1 MNLDLEMESKPSN
14 MKRRNLVCGVGVND
28 APFATTMRR
37 DGKLHHHTAYKDWHN
52 MINRCYSGKYPSY
65 NDVFVD
71 DSWHYF
77 MNFHTWWCNNYQQGY
92 ALDKDLLVQGNKLY
106 SPTTCIYIPVWLNSY
121 ISRKSNHAKGVT
133 FDRNLGKFKAQR
145 SVKDP
150 RGRYIGY
157 FDTEEEAHA
166 AWDFENGFHNDLKSL
181 DISLQ
186 RLVLKRFNFSK

>member
-1 MNLDLEMESKPSN
+1 MSLDLEMESKPST
-14 MKRRNLVCGVGVND
+14 KHRSLVCGVGIND
-28 APFATTMRR
+28 APFITSMRK

-65 NDVFVD
+65 HGVVVVD
-71 DSWHYF
+71 KWHYF

-92 ALDKDLLVQGNKLY
+92 ALDKDLLVEGNKAY
-106 SPTTCIYIPVWLNSY
+106 GPDTCIYIPVWLNSY
-121 ISRKSNHAKGVT
+121 ISRNGKHARGVT
-133 FDRNLGKFKAQR
+133 FDKKLCKFKAQR
-145 SVKDP
+145 SKNDP

-166 AWDFENGFHNDLKSL
+166 AWESENIFDNDLKSL

-186 RLVLKRFNFSK
+186 ELVLKRYGFSK